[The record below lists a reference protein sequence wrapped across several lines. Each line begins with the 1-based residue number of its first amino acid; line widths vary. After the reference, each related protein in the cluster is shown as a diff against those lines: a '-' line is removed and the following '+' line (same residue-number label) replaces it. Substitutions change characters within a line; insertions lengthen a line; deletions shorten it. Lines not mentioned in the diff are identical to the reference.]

1 MNTKERSSNFELL
14 RIVCMLMIVMF
25 HAAFKGKF
33 GESGGLADSL
43 IIKSFWFLGEL
54 GVNVFVMISGYF
66 MINSRFKPK
75 KFALILCEVW
85 FYNLVSV
92 FILLFFKK
100 YTVSEL
106 AVKLFPLTD
115 NVYWFITCYLIIYAL
130 SPFLNRFIKRA
141 GQKKLFELICVLL
154 IINSVIPTVM
164 GFLFKSSESFDF
176 YNRLIW
182 LLIIYIFGAYI
193 RLYGFNLLNSLKGS
207 AMLFVIS
214 YAVMLVSMVLL
225 VFADRFLG
233 LGIEPAY
240 FWTPNSI
247 LMFTASVGLFGIGK
261 NIRIPNNK
269 VINRVASTTLGIY
282 LIHDGFL
289 TEITWPTVR
298 NLQFIKDAQ
307 FSFIYLIAVSLI
319 IFIVCIAVDLLRQ
332 QIEKY
337 TAAKIINSEAVL
349 KIYLKMREK
358 FIRFESKM
366 INDNGDEAVS

>member
-33 GESGGLADSL
+33 GESSGIADSL

-106 AVKLFPLTD
+106 TFKLFPLTD

-130 SPFLNRFIKRA
+130 SPFLNRFIKQA

-164 GFLFKSSESFDF
+164 GFFFESSESFDF

-193 RLYGFNLLNSLKGS
+193 RLYGFNLLESLKGS

-214 YAVMLVSMVLL
+214 YAVMLVSMIFF
-225 VFADRFLG
+225 VFVDRFLG

-240 FWTPNSI
+240 FWTLNSI

-269 VINRVASTTLGIY
+269 AINRVASTTLGIY

-289 TEITWPTVR
+289 TEILWPTIR

-319 IFIVCIAVDLLRQ
+319 IFVVCIAVDLLRQ

>member
-130 SPFLNRFIKRA
+130 SPFLNRFIKQA

-182 LLIIYIFGAYI
+182 LLIIYIFGAYKDCMASI
-193 RLYGFNLLNSLKGS
+193 YSIHLKARQCCSLFLMQS
-207 AMLFVIS
+207 CSCQWSCWFSLTDFWAWALSPRIS
-214 YAVMLVSMVLL
+214 G
-225 VFADRFLG
+225 R
-233 LGIEPAY
+233 
-240 FWTPNSI
+240 
-247 LMFTASVGLFGIGK
+247 
-261 NIRIPNNK
+261 R
-269 VINRVASTTLGIY
+269 
-282 LIHDGFL
+282 
-289 TEITWPTVR
+289 
-298 NLQFIKDAQ
+298 
-307 FSFIYLIAVSLI
+307 
-319 IFIVCIAVDLLRQ
+319 
-332 QIEKY
+332 
-337 TAAKIINSEAVL
+337 
-349 KIYLKMREK
+349 
-358 FIRFESKM
+358 IRF
-366 INDNGDEAVS
+366 